1 MNLITRPERNAL
13 LLALAL
19 LSGAG
24 ATFAFR
30 SGTMGGL
37 RVAPAVVVASAP
49 INQYADTLKRGETVA
64 QLFYRRGAGDVD
76 WGTLASAVRNFN
88 PSRVRSG
95 TVFTFAQRHGEPAPH
110 AVVVRTAYDTRMH
123 MERTDSGWAAR
134 EERIAWRTEPFVLAG
149 VIQSSGSLSNAIT
162 EAVAD
167 DVLPRDDRIMLVW
180 SLAEVYDWTLDF
192 TRDIMPGDRFKVLA
206 ERMVSADGEV
216 RYARVL
222 AAEIVN
228 AGKPLAAFRF
238 DTPDGRQE
246 FYDENG
252 RSLRREFLRAPI
264 EFRRISSGFSRSRMH
279 PILRYRRAHLG
290 VDFGAAWGAP
300 IRSVGRGTVVTA
312 GRSGGY
318 GNLVEVR
325 HNGSTTTRYAHLS
338 SFARGV
344 RAGTRVEQGEI
355 IGYVG
360 ASGLATAP
368 HLHYELRINGRA
380 VNPVRRQQTTPGVP
394 VPAARR
400 DAFERERARLVE
412 LMALQPGAR
421 IAD

>member
-1 MNLITRPERNAL
+1 MKLITKPERNAL

-24 ATFAFR
+24 VTFAYR
-30 SGTMGGL
+30 TATSL
-37 RVAPAVVVASAP
+37 HVAPAVVVASAP
-49 INQYADTLKRGETVA
+49 VFQYADTLQRGETLA
-64 QLFYRRGAGDVD
+64 QLFSRRGAGDVN
-76 WGTLASAVRNFN
+76 WAALASAVRNFN
-88 PSRVRSG
+88 PSRVRGG
-95 TVFTFAQRHGEPAPH
+95 TVFTFAQRHGEASPH

-134 EERIAWRTEPFVLAG
+134 EERIAWRTEAIVVTG
-149 VIQSSGSLSNAIT
+149 TIQASGSVSDAIT
-162 EAVAD
+162 EAVGD
-167 DVLPRDDRIMLVW
+167 DVLPREDRIILVW
-180 SLAEVYDWTLDF
+180 SLADVYDWTLDF
-192 TRDIMPGDRFKVLA
+192 TRDIQPGDRFRVLA
-206 ERMVSADGEV
+206 ERMVSAEGEV
-216 RYARVL
+216 RFSRVL

-228 AGKPLAAFRF
+228 AGKALDAFRF
-238 DTPDGRQE
+238 DTPEGRQE

-290 VDFGAAWGAP
+290 LDFGAAYGAP
-300 IRSVGRGTVVTA
+300 IRSVGRGTVTHA

-318 GNLVEVR
+318 GNLIEIR
-325 HNGSTTTRYAHLS
+325 HSGSTTTRYAHLS
-338 SFARGV
+338 GYARGIH
-344 RAGTRVEQGEI
+344 AGAHVEQGDI

-380 VNPVRRQQTTPGVP
+380 VNPVRRQPTTPGVP

-400 DAFERERARLVE
+400 EEFERERVRLAE
-412 LMALQPGAR
+412 LLAVQPGTR

>member
-1 MNLITRPERNAL
+1 MKLITSPERHAL

-24 ATFAFR
+24 ATFAYR
-30 SGTMGGL
+30 SHTDGGL
-37 RVAPAVVVASAP
+37 RVAPAVVVAAAP
-49 INQYADTLKRGETVA
+49 INEYADTLKRGETLA
-64 QLFYRRGAGDVD
+64 QLFARRNAGNID
-76 WGTLASAVRNFN
+76 WTALASAVRNFN

-95 TVFTFAQRHGEPAPH
+95 TVFTFAQRHGDDAPH
-110 AVVVRTAYDTRMH
+110 AVVVRTSYDSRMH
-123 MERTDSGWAAR
+123 LERTAGGWAAR
-134 EERIAWRTEPFVLAG
+134 EERIAFRTEPFVLTG
-149 VIQSSGSLSNAIT
+149 VVMSSVSDAIT
-162 EAVAD
+162 EAVD
-167 DVLPRDDRIMLVW
+167 DEVLPREDRIMMVW
-180 SLAEVYDWTLDF
+180 SLADVYDWTLDF
-192 TRDIMPGDRFKVLA
+192 TRDIQRGDRFRVLA

-216 RYARVL
+216 RYSRIL
-222 AAEIVN
+222 AAELIN
-228 AGKPLAAFRF
+228 AGKPLMAYRF
-238 DTPDGRQE
+238 DGPDGRQE

-264 EFRRISSGFSRSRMH
+264 EFRRISSGFSSSRMH

-300 IRSVGRGTVVTA
+300 IRSVGRGTVTIA
-312 GRSGGY
+312 GRQGGY
-318 GNLVEVR
+318 GNLVEIR

-338 SFARGV
+338 GFARGV
-344 RAGTRVEQGEI
+344 RVGSRVEQGEI
-355 IGYVG
+355 IGFVG

-400 DAFERERARLVE
+400 DEFERERARLME
-412 LMALQPGAR
+412 LMATATQQGMR